1 MGVSISGMKFEAPNV
16 LILCMDNNEG
26 TVRISRLLWDQRARL
41 RPNLGTHA
49 HCLPIVSAR

>member
-26 TVRISRLLWDQRARL
+26 TVRISRLLWDQRPPAV
-41 RPNLGTHA
+41 T
-49 HCLPIVSAR
+49 